1 MRRTNPVEPIEP
13 VEPSEP
19 IPAPLQKF
27 SIFIRINERNIK
39 LPFTVQRRTLMK
51 RLILTS
57 LLTLAL
63 AASASAAVP
72 SGGVY
77 LDKDGTPLTE
87 AQQVPPSLKS
97 PKMAPQTTAIREAL
111 ASLPGNRLVLITLT
125 VTEDGNA
132 TNISVMNSSG
142 SVILDQYA
150 VDSVEHWQF
159 QPAKRGEKTVS
170 SNASVPIRFISTMV
184 SVPATPASQVLK
196 DMSDEVREAA
206 ERNRHPVLTVK
217 VYIKSDGTMDG
228 APEVLKDETFPT
240 ADFKILSKYV
250 VSSVKSWTFTPARNP
265 SGDAIGSAILISV
278 QL

>member
-1 MRRTNPVEPIEP
+1 
-13 VEPSEP
+13 
-19 IPAPLQKF
+19 
-27 SIFIRINERNIK
+27 
-39 LPFTVQRRTLMK
+39 MK
-51 RLILTS
+51 KLILTS

-72 SGGVY
+72 AGGVY

-87 AQQVPPSLKS
+87 AQQIPPSLKS
-97 PKMAPQTTAIREAL
+97 SKMAPQTTAIREAL

-170 SNASVPIRFISTMV
+170 SNASVPIRFISTMI
-184 SVPATPASQVLK
+184 SVPAAPTSQVLK
-196 DMSDEVREAA
+196 DMPEEVREAA
-206 ERNRHPVLTVK
+206 ERNAHPVLTVK
-217 VYIKSDGTMDG
+217 VYVNSDGKMDG
-228 APEVLKDETFPT
+228 APEVMKDEKLSG
-240 ADFKILSKYV
+240 ADFKALSKYV
-250 VSSVKSWTFTPARNP
+250 TASVKTWTFTAAKNP
-265 SGDAIGSAILISV
+265 DGEAIGSEILIPV

>member
-1 MRRTNPVEPIEP
+1 
-13 VEPSEP
+13 
-19 IPAPLQKF
+19 
-27 SIFIRINERNIK
+27 
-39 LPFTVQRRTLMK
+39 MK
-51 RLILTS
+51 KLILTS

-87 AQQVPPSLKS
+87 AQQVPPSLRS
-97 PKMAPQTTAIREAL
+97 HKMAPQNAAIQEAM
-111 ASLPGNRLVLITLT
+111 AALPHSTSTLIALT
-125 VTEDGNA
+125 VTEDGTAANA
-132 TNISVMNSSG
+132 SVAQSSG
-142 SVILDQYA
+142 SIILDQYA
-150 VDSVEHWQF
+150 IDSVNLWQF
-159 QPAKRGEKTVS
+159 RPAKRGDRSVS
-170 SNASVPIRFISTMV
+170 TSVTIPLRFISTMI
-184 SVPATPASQVLK
+184 SVPAAPASQVLK

-228 APEVLKDETFPT
+228 APEVLKDETLPT

>member
-1 MRRTNPVEPIEP
+1 
-13 VEPSEP
+13 
-19 IPAPLQKF
+19 
-27 SIFIRINERNIK
+27 
-39 LPFTVQRRTLMK
+39 MK
-51 RLILTS
+51 KLILTS

-72 SGGVY
+72 AGGVY

-97 PKMAPQTTAIREAL
+97 QKMAPQTTAIREAL

-159 QPAKRGEKTVS
+159 QPAKHGEKTVS

-184 SVPATPASQVLK
+184 SVPAAPTSQVLK

-228 APEVLKDETFPT
+228 APEVLKDETLPT